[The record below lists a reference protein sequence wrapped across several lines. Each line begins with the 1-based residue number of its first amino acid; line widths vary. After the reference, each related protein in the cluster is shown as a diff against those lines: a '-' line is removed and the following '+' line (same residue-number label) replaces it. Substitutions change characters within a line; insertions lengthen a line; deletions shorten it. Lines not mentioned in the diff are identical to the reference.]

1 MGWSGAELTGESL
14 FGFGFVWSSGFGWA
28 FDEDSCPRAGCAL
41 KHNVLP
47 ANKNAVFIN
56 VLADNAK
63 LLLFPIQVSRSRVAR
78 SQCPISSSTSFCA
91 PYSFLSASVITAVCT
106 ATARFW

>member
-1 MGWSGAELTGESL
+1 LGWSGAELTGESL
-14 FGFGFVWSSGFGWA
+14 LGFGFVCSSCFGCA
-28 FDEDSCPRAGCAL
+28 FDEDSCPRAGCAI
-41 KHNVLP
+41 KHSVLP
-47 ANKNAVFIN
+47 ANKNAVFTN

-78 SQCPISSSTSFCA
+78 FQCPNSSSTSFCA
-91 PYSFLSASVITAVCT
+91 PYSFLSASVMAAVCT